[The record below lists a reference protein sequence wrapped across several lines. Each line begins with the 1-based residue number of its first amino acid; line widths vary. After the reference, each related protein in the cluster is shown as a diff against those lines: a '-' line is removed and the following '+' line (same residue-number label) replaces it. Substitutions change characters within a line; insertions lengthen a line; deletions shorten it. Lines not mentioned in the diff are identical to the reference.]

1 MGRTLSI
8 TRPNVGVSAFVSSE
22 VLASDLGAI
31 TPAER
36 AKVRLIERWLALALA
51 CVSLGAFYF
60 TTKGN
65 HHNFDYT
72 YRMAGAFLHGHIGL
86 TEQPPSWLS
95 EFVPIDGHYYSVF
108 PLGAVLS
115 MLPVA
120 LLGKLGVVHAY
131 PARVLASVVAALC
144 VYFFVQLSLVGNSS
158 LSRRILLSLFPIF
171 GTWTWCN
178 LGFGGAWQIALGL
191 ALLGETAALYFT
203 LVRSRPLL
211 AGLFFAL
218 AFGNR
223 TELIVTAPVFLWFL
237 FHPIKETTKLDRP
250 LRAAAFFL
258 ATPVVL
264 LFCTALYNEARF
276 RSAID
281 FGYAHIPNLLREPWY
296 QHGLFSPRAIPW
308 NSFKMLFEGWTD
320 IGQFPYLLPHA
331 FGCSI
336 FLASPFL
343 FLLFREGGYY
353 PAVCWVTI
361 AVLTVILWCH
371 GNPGGWQFSY
381 RYGMILLPWMFL
393 LIAGNGPRGFSI
405 AEWSLFAISL
415 LLNSIAT
422 YQFLWT
428 DRIRP

>member
-1 MGRTLSI
+1 MGRTLSLA
-8 TRPNVGVSAFVSSE
+8 RSSVGTGAFVSSE
-22 VLASDLGAI
+22 VLTDDIGAI
-31 TPAER
+31 SPA
-36 AKVRLIERWLALALA
+36 AKSKVRFNERWLAIAVT
-51 CVSLGAFYF
+51 CVAFGAFFF

-65 HHNFDYT
+65 HQPFDYT
-72 YRMAGAFLHGHIGL
+72 YRVAGALLHGHIGL
-86 TEQPPSWLS
+86 VEEPPSWLS
-95 EFVPIDGHYYSVF
+95 EFVPADGRYYSVF

-120 LLGKLGVVHAY
+120 LLGNLGIVHNF
-131 PARVLASVVAALC
+131 PACVLAAVVAALC
-144 VYFFVQLSLVGNSS
+144 VYFFFQVSKAGNNSPG
-158 LSRRILLSLFPIF
+158 RRILLSLFPIF

-203 LVRSRPLL
+203 LVRPRPLL

-223 TELIVTAPVFLWFL
+223 TELVITAPVFLWFL
-237 FHPIKETTKLDRP
+237 FHPIEGTRKLDRP
-250 LRAAAFFL
+250 LRATAFFL
-258 ATPVVL
+258 SVPALL

-281 FGYAHIPNLLREPWY
+281 FGYAHIPNLMQEPWY
-296 QHGLFSPRAIPW
+296 RHGLFSPQAIPW

-320 IGQFPYLLPHA
+320 VPQFPYLLPHG

-343 FLLFREGGYY
+343 FLLFRGGGYY
-353 PAVCWVTI
+353 PALCWI
-361 AVLTVILWCH
+361 AMAVLTLILWCH

-381 RYGMILLPWMFL
+381 RYAIILLPWMFL
-393 LIAGNGPRGFSI
+393 LIAGNGSRHSTAI
-405 AEWSLFAISL
+405 EWSLFMLSV
-415 LLNSIAT
+415 LLNGIAT

-428 DRIRP
+428 DRVRP

>member
-1 MGRTLSI
+1 VTS
-8 TRPNVGVSAFVSSE
+8 RPLMDDAGPISAV
-22 VLASDLGAI
+22 
-31 TPAER
+31 
-36 AKVRLIERWLALALA
+36 AKAKSRIVERWLPVALA
-51 CVSLGAFYF
+51 CMAFGAFYC

-72 YRMAGAFLHGHIGL
+72 NRVAGALLSGHIGL
-86 TEQPPSWLS
+86 SQQPPSWLS
-95 EFVPIDGHYYSVF
+95 EFVPVDGHYYSVF

-120 LLGKLGVVHAY
+120 LLGKIGIIHSF
-131 PARVLASVVAALC
+131 PARFVASVVAALC
-144 VYFFVQLSLVGNSS
+144 VYYFFQLSRIANNS
-158 LSRRILLSLFPIF
+158 LGRRILLALFPIF

-191 ALLGETAALYFT
+191 ALLGETAALYFVI
-203 LVRSRPLL
+203 VRPRPLL
-211 AGLFFAL
+211 AGIFFAL
-218 AFGNR
+218 AIGNR
-223 TELIVTAPVFLWFL
+223 TELIVTAPVFFWFL
-237 FHPIKETTKLDRP
+237 FHHVKERANTDQPLKPAALFLVVPIL
-250 LRAAAFFL
+250 
-258 ATPVVL
+258 L

-281 FGYAHIPNLLREPWY
+281 FGYAHIPNLLQEPWY
-296 QHGLFSPRAIPW
+296 RHGLFSPEAIPW

-320 IGQFPYLLPHA
+320 IGEFPYLLPHG

-353 PAVCWVTI
+353 PAISWTTI
-361 AVLTVILWCH
+361 AVLTIILWCH

-381 RYGMILLPWMFL
+381 RYAMILLPWMFL
-393 LIAGNGPRGFSI
+393 LIAGNGSPGFSVP
-405 AEWSLFAISL
+405 EWSLFAVSL
-415 LLNSIAT
+415 LLNGIAT

-428 DRIRP
+428 DRVKP